1 MAAILKFIMHHR
13 TQGKGVEAVHLL
25 GIKEGLESLDHQVSI
40 ASPLGIEVSHTIQE
54 APSASSTRIMST
66 FSKYAPQ
73 VIFEFLE
80 ICNNFT
86 AAKTLE
92 RLRNEH
98 GCDIL
103 YERFALLN
111 WIGAFKAKSWGA
123 KFVVEVNYTTD
134 SPLGI
139 RHKTKLFAG
148 LARRIERFTYERA
161 DLLLPVSST
170 LANELLAKGY
180 PEEKILISPNAVHPE
195 KFPLLVKDHKLS
207 HKLGLRDGLTIGYVG
222 GFAPWHGLEIL
233 IEAVAQIPKSRNTL
247 NLLLIGDGPT
257 MDIVRALAERFRDR
271 FRILTPGRIEHF
283 NLPSYLSIMDI
294 MVMPN
299 SNNYGSPMK
308 IFEYMASGKP
318 VVAPDYQPLR
328 DVIKD
333 ETDGLLFRP
342 NNPQPLAR
350 VLEKLI
356 QNPELRQR
364 LGNNARQ
371 RVLQEHNW
379 KNRTIRIVDRLLTLT
394 V

>member
-1 MAAILKFIMHHR
+1 MASKLKFIIHHR

-25 GIKEGLESLDHQVSI
+25 GIKEGLESLAHQVNI
-40 ASPLGIEVSHTIQE
+40 ASPLGIEVSHRIQE
-54 APSASSTRIMST
+54 APSASSSRLMST
-66 FSKYAPQ
+66 FSKHAPEC
-73 VIFEFLE
+73 IFELLE
-80 ICNNFT
+80 MFNNLS
-86 AAKTLE
+86 ASKTLE
-92 RLRNEH
+92 RLYNEH

-123 KFVVEVNYTTD
+123 KFIVEVNYTTN

-139 RHKTKLFAG
+139 RHRTKLFAD
-148 LARRIERFTYERA
+148 LASRIERFTYDQA

-170 LANELLAKGY
+170 LADELLAMGY
-180 PEEKILISPNAVHPE
+180 PEKKILISPNAVHPE
-195 KFPLLVKDHKLS
+195 QFPLLVKDHKLS
-207 HKLGLRDGLTIGYVG
+207 HKLGLKDGLTIGYVG

-233 IEAVAQIPKSRNTL
+233 VEAVALIPKLQVPL

-257 MDIVRALAERFRDR
+257 LDLIRSLAEQFRNRFQ
-271 FRILTPGRIEHF
+271 IITPGRIEHI
-283 NLPSYLSIMDI
+283 NLPSYLSTMDI

-299 SNNYGSPMK
+299 SNDYGSPMK

-333 ETDGLLFRP
+333 GIDGLLFRP
-342 NNPQPLAR
+342 NDPRPLSC

-356 QNPELRQR
+356 HNPDLRQR
-364 LGNNARQ
+364 LGNNARE
-371 RVLQEHNW
+371 RVVKEHNW
-379 KNRTIRIVDRLLTLT
+379 RNRAIRIVDRLLALT
-394 V
+394 I